1 LTIFAL
7 IVGVALVAL
16 VAWDIMLTLFHPGA
30 RGPLSYAANRATWRV
45 TRGVS
50 RRLLGG
56 RGLNYAGPFAVVI
69 NLLVWV
75 LAMWLG
81 FALIYLPYVGSFSY
95 DPSTPFAAKGILEA
109 LYISGATITTVGFG
123 DVVATG
129 GVLRI
134 VAVLEAASGFGV
146 LSSAIAFVLAV
157 YPLISQLR
165 STGLQLAD
173 AGALELEGAARV
185 VSQAGPSQ
193 LTAVARDLTEDHEH
207 LRRFPVLYFFESGN
221 REESL
226 SAVVRGST
234 LLLVALRCAQDS
246 SAPYAPVYAE
256 MMENVVDRLLG
267 DLERDFLGG
276 RRRGKARP
284 EPDGDEAGADL
295 RQMCH
300 AVSSNGRETT
310 TEAEWERL
318 GSLVRRA
325 DMVLEAL
332 AREHGHD
339 ARPVLPEER
348 DHRRSLGNSLI
359 RLVGVPSGEGE

>member
-1 LTIFAL
+1 MTILVL
-7 IVGVALVAL
+7 ISGVALVAL
-16 VAWDIMLTLFHPGA
+16 VVWDIILTLFHPAA
-30 RGPLSYAANRATWRV
+30 RGPLSYSANRTTWRV
-45 TRGVS
+45 ARGVS
-50 RRLLGG
+50 LRLLAG

-69 NLLVWV
+69 NLLAWV
-75 LAMWLG
+75 VGSWLG

-109 LYISGATITTVGFG
+109 LYISGVTITTVGFG

-129 GVLRI
+129 GLLRM
-134 VAVLEAASGFGV
+134 VAVLEAATGFGV
-146 LSSAIAFVLAV
+146 LSSGIAFVLAV

-165 STGLQLAD
+165 STGLQLVD
-173 AGALELEGAARV
+173 AGALELEGAVRV
-185 VSQAGPSQ
+185 VCQAGPSH

-207 LRRFPVLYFFESGN
+207 LRRFPVLYYFESGN

-234 LLLVALRCAQDS
+234 LLLIALRCAPES
-246 SAPYAPVYAE
+246 SMDYASVYAD
-256 MMENVVDRLLG
+256 MMENVIARLLG

-276 RRRGKARP
+276 RRRGKP
-284 EPDGDEAGADL
+284 QPDPPGGNAGADL
-295 RQMCH
+295 RQLCT
-300 AVSSNGRETT
+300 ALAPGGPETSSEG
-310 TEAEWERL
+310 EWDRL

-339 ARPVLPEER
+339 ARRVLP
-348 DHRRSLGNSLI
+348 D
-359 RLVGVPSGEGE
+359 

>member
-1 LTIFAL
+1 LTILVL
-7 IVGVALVAL
+7 IGGVALVAL
-16 VAWDIMLTLFHPGA
+16 VAWDIMLTLFHPAA
-30 RGPLSYAANRATWRV
+30 RGPLSYSANRATWRV
-45 TRGVS
+45 ARGVS
-50 RRLLGG
+50 LRLLGG

-69 NLLVWV
+69 NLLAW
-75 LAMWLG
+75 LLGAWLG

-109 LYISGATITTVGFG
+109 LYISGVTITTVGFG

-129 GVLRI
+129 GLLRM

-146 LSSAIAFVLAV
+146 LSSGIAYVLAV

-165 STGLQLAD
+165 STGRQLSD

-185 VSQAGPSQ
+185 VCQAGPSQ

-207 LRRFPVLYFFESGN
+207 LRRFPVLYYFESGN

-234 LLLVALRCAQDS
+234 LLLIALRCAPES
-246 SAPYAPVYAE
+246 SADYASVYAE
-256 MMENVVDRLLG
+256 MIENVVARLLG

-276 RRRGKARP
+276 RRRGKP
-284 EPDGDEAGADL
+284 QPDPPGDKAGADL
-295 RQMCH
+295 RQLCT
-300 AVSSNGRETT
+300 ALAPRDRGTSSEG
-310 TEAEWERL
+310 EWERL

-339 ARPVLPEER
+339 AQRVLPE
-348 DHRRSLGNSLI
+348 
-359 RLVGVPSGEGE
+359 

>member
-1 LTIFAL
+1 
-7 IVGVALVAL
+7 VAL
-16 VAWDIMLTLFHPGA
+16 VAWDIMLTLFHPAA
-30 RGPLSYAANRATWRV
+30 RGPLSYSANRATWRV
-45 TRGVS
+45 TRGLS
-50 RRLLGG
+50 LRLLGG
-56 RGLNYAGPFAVVI
+56 RGLNYAGPFAVVV
-69 NLLVWV
+69 NLLAWV
-75 LAMWLG
+75 LGLWLG
-81 FALIYLPYVGSFSY
+81 FALIYLPYVDSFSY

-129 GVLRI
+129 GVLRL

-185 VSQAGPSQ
+185 VCQAGPSQ

-207 LRRFPVLYFFESGN
+207 LRRFPVLYYFESGN

-234 LLLVALRCAQDS
+234 LLLVALRCAPDS
-246 SAPYAPVYAE
+246 SAEYAPVYGE
-256 MMENVVDRLLG
+256 MIENVVARLLG

-276 RRRGKARP
+276 RRRGKAQP
-284 EPDGDEAGADL
+284 DPDGDEAGADL
-295 RQMCH
+295 HQMCN
-300 AVSSNGRETT
+300 ALSSYGPETSS
-310 TEAEWERL
+310 EGEWERL

-325 DMVLEAL
+325 DMVLKAL
-332 AREHGHD
+332 AREHGHVG
-339 ARPVLPEER
+339 RPVLAEGR
-348 DHRRSLGNSLI
+348 DLRSSGDSLI